1 MHLNEHASVVIKNTG
16 LRIVT
21 VYRPP
26 PSKVNGF
33 KTSQFLEEMES
44 FLEDECLVP
53 AKTIFLGD
61 FNIHVDEP
69 GKPEVAR
76 FLDTLVVNRL
86 HQHIQ
91 EPTHISGHTIDL
103 IISRPEDKLV
113 SKCCVLPSLGSD
125 HMLIDCV
132 INCAKPAPLRVTSS
146 VRNFKCMDKS
156 EFTQNL
162 TSEIEGLD
170 LRGTADEMLGQL
182 ESSVSS
188 VLDAHAPSQTRSR
201 SLRPRFPWYNQ
212 EINDERCKRRR
223 LERKWRKTRTDLDH
237 VAYIEQSNR
246 VNKLIQ
252 SAKEVYYNEALES
265 SDCKNMFVV
274 LNRLLNKNSKSLP
287 CCDSALELS
296 DSFARFFINKVAK
309 IRQEFC
315 VNSGTRCS
323 VSNPSD
329 ILCDD
334 SVQVF
339 DSFKPVSAEVIKKT
353 VLNSANKSCI
363 LDTLPVWL
371 FKDNIDVLCNVL
383 TVLVNKSFSSGEF
396 PHALREAVVC
406 PVLKKAFS

>member
-1 MHLNEHASVVIKNTG
+1 MRHWNARSARKKTIAITDNIIANDIDIFIITESWLAENDPVVIGELLPPGYSFMNFNRKGDEHGGIAIIHKSQISLQNYPSTTKTTYFEHASVVIKNTG

-76 FLDTLVVNRL
+76 FLDTLVVNGL

-113 SKCCVLPSLGSD
+113 SKSCVLPSLGSD

-274 LNRLLNKNSKSLP
+274 LNRLLNKNAKSLP

-296 DSFARFFINKVAK
+296 DSFARFLSPKLLKLDKN
-309 IRQEFC
+309 
-315 VNSGTRCS
+315 S
-323 VSNPSD
+323 VS
-329 ILCDD
+329 I
-334 SVQVF
+334 V
-339 DSFKPVSAEVIKKT
+339 A
-353 VLNSANKSCI
+353 
-363 LDTLPVWL
+363 
-371 FKDNIDVLCNVL
+371 
-383 TVLVNKSFSSGEF
+383 
-396 PHALREAVVC
+396 HVV
-406 PVLKKAFS
+406 V